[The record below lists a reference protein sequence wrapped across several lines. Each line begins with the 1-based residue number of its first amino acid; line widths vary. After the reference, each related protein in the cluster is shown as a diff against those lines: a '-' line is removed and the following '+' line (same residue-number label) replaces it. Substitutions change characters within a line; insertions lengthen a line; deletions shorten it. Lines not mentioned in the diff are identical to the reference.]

1 MGGKGVRY
9 TWPVGVYERKGEE
22 GGRGAKAERDG
33 EEKETCGREERRG
46 RRWDRGWGG
55 GGGGEEE
62 KGAFKR
68 RHSNEGVNRRT
79 VVKERKNRKSGA
91 PHTHCYIQP

>member
-55 GGGGEEE
+55 GARADEE
-62 KGAFKR
+62 KGTIWRGPQWLPVVALCAR
-68 RHSNEGVNRRT
+68 RSASVCVCVCCTGPLCT
-79 VVKERKNRKSGA
+79 
-91 PHTHCYIQP
+91 